1 MNLTQWTLR
10 SALGL
15 TLAASVITV
24 QAQGFY
30 GSYEDY
36 YNNAGASAAVP
47 TAPAPAPARVP
58 QAPPAQPS
66 ASSSSFAWLRGQA
79 TPAITATEQIYTPQ
93 RYTAGRRTR
102 SWQPPANL
110 NTDHMRPEDL
120 YGYYYPRYAN
130 VQVRDTAPGGQLSS
144 STPIEIWLSQRRG
157 QFGPYTFWA
166 LGGTR
171 SDPTPTGR
179 FKTVKKVEDYVSRKF
194 DADMPYAVFFTQ
206 ACAIHVGSLVEPSH
220 GCIHVDWD
228 IAELMFRYAKPGL
241 TPIIIHP

>member
-1 MNLTQWTLR
+1 MNLKLWTLQV
-10 SALGL
+10 ALGL
-15 TLAASVITV
+15 TLTASVAAV

-36 YNNAGASAAVP
+36 YNNPAPSAAIP
-47 TAPAPAPARVP
+47 TAPAPARV
-58 QAPPAQPS
+58 QAPAVQRSAQ
-66 ASSSSFAWLRGQA
+66 SSSFAWLRGEA

-110 NTDHMRPEDL
+110 NNDHMRPEDL

-130 VQVRDTAPGGQLSS
+130 VQVRDTAPDGQLSS

-179 FKTVKKVEDYVSRKF
+179 FSTVKTVEDYVSRKF
-194 DADMPYAVFFTQ
+194 DTDMPYAVFFTQ

-220 GCIHVDWD
+220 GCIHVDWE
-228 IAELMFRYAKPGL
+228 IGELLYRYAKPGR